1 MSAPKFVNTKDGT
14 CWTRRAA
21 TRGGL
26 ALYAPEGVCSCPEF
40 VMATEVELAELG
52 IVGSADVL
60 PVPMGPQQPPFPPAP
75 RTFEEKLRQDVAR
88 LQGLLA
94 EAVRDAHRARSE
106 RDLMRERV
114 SGPFGCTYC
123 GVEKRSHGRRYI
135 GGSGMHAWERPS
147 DEQVKARMLARRVAR
162 SPLPATPELEQ
173 LHNDLAGV
181 SLSLYEEELTAERLR
196 WALASAKRG
205 RARLRARVAA
215 LLEER
220 HSTNESVSEAAE
232 ALRVQRDRIA
242 ELETLLATART
253 EAIADVGDW
262 LDEVGEKN
270 AAYLVRT
277 VDVPAARAMRPVLP
291 QAITEDGCSCPPAAH
306 PHQVGCLLDEAREG
320 EPTDVQCSKCGDPV
334 HWVKSTNSDG
344 GFWRHRF
351 IPGRV
356 LDHFGEVAGSEG
368 CHPFEAEYQGE
379 SDAKRRLPNCKACGR
394 PATHAAH
401 DGDVRP
407 QVRELRNLLVGQRA
421 AIEDPHDSPL
431 HHPYRLGH
439 DLPVPE
445 SCRLDAAGLDEVGR
459 HFSGGGA

>member
-1 MSAPKFVNTKDGT
+1 MSTPRTVNTTDGL
-14 CWTRRAA
+14 CWTRREA
-21 TRGGL
+21 TRDGQE
-26 ALYAPEGVCSCPEF
+26 LYALEAVAGCPAHLME
-40 VMATEVELAELG
+40 TYAELEERG
-52 IVGSADVL
+52 IAGSADVL
-60 PVPMGPQQPPFPPAP
+60 PVPVGPLP
-75 RTFEEKLRQDVAR
+75 RTLDV
-88 LQGLLA
+88 
-94 EAVRDAHRARSE
+94 
-106 RDLMRERV
+106 
-114 SGPFGCTYC
+114 
-123 GVEKRSHGRRYI
+123 VE
-135 GGSGMHAWERPS
+135 
-147 DEQVKARMLARRVAR
+147 DEL
-162 SPLPATPELEQ
+162 T
-173 LHNDLAGV
+173 GV
-181 SLSLYEEELTAERLR
+181 SLSLYEEELLTERLR

-242 ELETLLATART
+242 
-253 EAIADVGDW
+253 
-262 LDEVGEKN
+262 
-270 AAYLVRT
+270 
-277 VDVPAARAMRPVLP
+277 
-291 QAITEDGCSCPPAAH
+291 EDGCSCPPAAH

-407 QVRELRNLLVGQRA
+407 QVRELRNLLAGQRA